1 MKTNRILLIP
11 AIIAFTGFAAPAQN
25 TIEKLDDLGR
35 IALNTWVPD
44 QVEYMPDAS
53 KSNLENKLSQI
64 STRYGMGASELMP
77 RFIITANVVVQSKD
91 ITSTAP
97 PMHALTVEFIL
108 YIGDGIE
115 GKVFASTSV
124 SGKGVGASETKA
136 YTAAL
141 KSLDPANKNI
151 QKFMEEGKRKIIAY
165 YNSRCDIIIKEAM
178 TLANQHQFD
187 EAIYILMCIPDVCLD
202 CFNKAMD
209 ATGPIF
215 QTKIDWECKAKLN
228 AARNAWS
235 TGLSYNAANTA
246 AGILSTIDPEAACF
260 NEAIALTGEIA
271 KRVKEIDGREWDFI
285 LKREIGLERD
295 RIKAW
300 RDVGV
305 AWGTHQPQNIVYKS
319 LW

>member
-1 MKTNRILLIP
+1 MKTNRIFLIM
-11 AIIAFTGFAAPAQN
+11 AVSFFGCFCLQAQN
-25 TIEKLDDLGR
+25 NIEKLDDLGR

-44 QVEYMPDAS
+44 QIEYMPEAS
-53 KSNLENKLSQI
+53 KSNLENKLTQI
-64 STRYGMGASELMP
+64 ATRYGMGASELMP
-77 RFIITANVVVQSKD
+77 RFIISANVVVQSKD
-91 ITSTAP
+91 ITSSAP

-141 KSLDPANKNI
+141 KNLDPGNKNI

-165 YNSRCDIIIKEAM
+165 YNSRCDIIIKEAT
-178 TLANQHQFD
+178 TLATQHQFD
-187 EAIYILMCIPDVCLD
+187 QAIYILMCIPDVCLD
-202 CFNKAMD
+202 CYMKAMD
-209 ATGPIF
+209 AVGPIF
-215 QTKIDWECKAKLN
+215 KTKIDWECKAKVN
-228 AARNAWS
+228 EARNAWS
-235 TGLSYNAANTA
+235 AGLSYNAANTA

-271 KRVKEIDGREWDFI
+271 KRIKEVDGREWDFI
-285 LKREIGLERD
+285 LKREIDLERD

-305 AWGTHQPQNIVYKS
+305 AWGTNQPQNVTYKS